1 MRNITKAP
9 PFRYIECEKHHVSV
23 KSLQVNAKAGV
34 VSFYSTALRVGFSEG
49 KPSEQ
54 GGFNKRVKG
63 FAMAWN
69 KVMPAR
75 PVVAVA
81 GATGAVGQ
89 EFMNV
94 LHDLDFPASE
104 VRALASARS
113 AGKKIEF
120 GGCGDVPAGE
130 LTVQEMTPEAFEG
143 VDIALFSAG
152 ASVSKELREA
162 VVAAGA
168 VMIDNSSA
176 FRMEDDVPLVVPEV
190 NPGDVEWHNG
200 VISNPNCT
208 TIIMALPL
216 KALHDVSPIKRVV
229 VSSYQAASGAGAP
242 AMAEL
247 YDQTREFLDGKRGDE
262 LTISA
267 FAHQIAF
274 NCIPH
279 IDVFLE
285 DGSTKEEWKMVV
297 ETKKIFGA
305 PIDVAP
311 TCVRVPSLRCHA
323 ESVNVEFSEP
333 ITLEQA
339 QEALANFKGVTVMD
353 DPANNVYPMP
363 GMLQGTNDVYV
374 GRLRVDPTIENG
386 LQFWCVGDQIRKG
399 AALNAVQIAQLLL
412 P

>member
-1 MRNITKAP
+1 M
-9 PFRYIECEKHHVSV
+9 
-23 KSLQVNAKAGV
+23 
-34 VSFYSTALRVGFSEG
+34 
-49 KPSEQ
+49 PS
-54 GGFNKRVKG
+54 
-63 FAMAWN
+63 
-69 KVMPAR
+69 R

-113 AGKKIEF
+113 AGKTIPF
-120 GGCGDVPAGE
+120 GGCGDVPAGD
-130 LTVQEMTPEAFEG
+130 LLVQEMTPESFEG

-152 ASVSKELREA
+152 AGVSKQMREA
-162 VVAAGA
+162 VTAAGA

-176 FRMEDDVPLVVPEV
+176 FRMEDDVPLIVPEV
-190 NPGDVEWHNG
+190 NPADVEWHNG

-208 TIIMALPL
+208 TIIMSLPL
-216 KALHDVSPIKRVV
+216 KALHDVAPVKRVV

-297 ETKKIFGA
+297 ETKKIFHA
-305 PIDVAP
+305 DIAVAP

-323 ESVNVEFSEP
+323 ESVNVEFAEP
-333 ITLEQA
+333 ITVEQER
-339 QEALANFKGVTVMD
+339 EAFEAFGGVTVMD
-353 DPANNVYPMP
+353 DPDNKVYPMP
-363 GMLQGTNDVYV
+363 GMLEGTNDVYV
-374 GRLRVDPTIENG
+374 GRLRKDPTVENG

-399 AALNAVQIAQLLL
+399 AALNAVQIAKLLL

>member
-1 MRNITKAP
+1 
-9 PFRYIECEKHHVSV
+9 
-23 KSLQVNAKAGV
+23 
-34 VSFYSTALRVGFSEG
+34 
-49 KPSEQ
+49 
-54 GGFNKRVKG
+54 
-63 FAMAWN
+63 
-69 KVMPAR
+69 MPAK

-89 EFMNV
+89 EFMQV

-104 VRALASARS
+104 IRALASARS
-113 AGKKIEF
+113 AGKKIPF
-120 GGCGDVPAGE
+120 LGAGDVPAGD
-130 LTVQEMTPEAFEG
+130 LVVQEMTPKAFEG

-152 ASVSKELREA
+152 AGVSKQFREA
-162 VVAAGA
+162 VVGAGA

-176 FRMEDDVPLVVPEV
+176 FRMDDDVPLVVPEV
-190 NPGDVEWHNG
+190 NPDDALTHDG
-200 VISNPNCT
+200 VIANPNCT
-208 TIIMALPL
+208 TIIMSLPL
-216 KALHDVSPIKRVV
+216 KALHDVAPVKRVV

-247 YDQTREFLDGKRGDE
+247 YDQTREFLDGKRDDE
-262 LTISA
+262 LTVSA

-297 ETKKIFGA
+297 ETKKIFHA
-305 PIDVAP
+305 DIAVAP

-323 ESVNVEFSEP
+323 EAVNVEFAES
-333 ITLEQA
+333 ISVDAARAALEA
-339 QEALANFKGVTVMD
+339 FGGVTVMD

-363 GMLQGTNDVYV
+363 GMLEGTNDVYV
-374 GRLRVDPTIENG
+374 GRLRKDPTTENG
-386 LQFWCVGDQIRKG
+386 LTFWCVGDQIRKG
-399 AALNAVQIAQLLL
+399 AALNATQIAQLLL

>member
-1 MRNITKAP
+1 MTW
-9 PFRYIECEKHHVSV
+9 EK
-23 KSLQVNAKAGV
+23 KI
-34 VSFYSTALRVGFSEG
+34 
-49 KPSEQ
+49 
-54 GGFNKRVKG
+54 
-63 FAMAWN
+63 
-69 KVMPAR
+69 PAH

-94 LHDLDFPASE
+94 LHDLDFPACE

-113 AGKKIEF
+113 AGKKIAF
-120 GGCGDVPAGE
+120 SGCGQVPAGD
-130 LTVQEMTPEAFEG
+130 LVVQEMTPQAFEG

-152 ASVSKELREA
+152 AGVSKAMRQD

-176 FRMEDDVPLVVPEV
+176 FRMEDDVPLIVPEV
-190 NPGDVEWHNG
+190 NPDDVSWHSG
-200 VISNPNCT
+200 VIANPNCT
-208 TIIMALPL
+208 TIIMSLPL
-216 KALHDVSPIKRVV
+216 KALHDVSPVKRVV

-262 LTISA
+262 LTVSA

-279 IDVFLE
+279 IDVFME

-297 ETKKIFGA
+297 ETKKIFHA
-305 PIDVAP
+305 DIAVAP

-323 ESVNVEFSEP
+323 ESVNVQFDSP
-333 ITLEQA
+333 ISV
-339 QEALANFKGVTVMD
+339 EAALDAFTRAPGVTVMD

-363 GMLQGTNDVYV
+363 GMLEGTNDVYV
-374 GRLRVDPTIENG
+374 GRLRTDPTVQYG